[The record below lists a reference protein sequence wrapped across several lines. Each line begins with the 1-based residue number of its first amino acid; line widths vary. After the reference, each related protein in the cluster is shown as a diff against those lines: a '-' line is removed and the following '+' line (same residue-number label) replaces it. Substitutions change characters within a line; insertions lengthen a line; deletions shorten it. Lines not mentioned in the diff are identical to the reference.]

1 MKKWTIKPCDKQL
14 KNAISENYGLPSVLA
29 TLLTIRG
36 ITTEDAISDF
46 LYREELT
53 LDPFSIKDMDKAVE
67 RITAAVES
75 GEKICIYGDFDVDG
89 ITSTALLYSYLT
101 DIGADV
107 MYYIPI
113 REEEGYGMNIPAVEK
128 LYHRGVNLIVT
139 VDNGIAAI
147 DEIAYAKT
155 LSIDVVVT
163 DHHMPPEQLP
173 DAEAVV
179 NPHQKDDE
187 SAFKDL
193 CGVGVVFKLVQAIE
207 GEYCDVDALLENYA
221 DLVALGTVADLM
233 PLIGENRAL
242 VKHGLRFIN
251 YRDRVGIAAVVENA
265 GLSGKNITA
274 GHISFAIAPRINAV
288 GRLGPSKSSVELLL
302 TEDEAY
308 AAEIAEELTQ
318 DNIKR
323 QTIEREILEDIDRM
337 VKRDPSLVQKR
348 VIVIAKEG
356 WHKGVV
362 GIVASRL
369 KEIYLKPA
377 IVISIDDDV
386 CRGSGRSVKGFELNR
401 AVASCEDFLIQ
412 YGGHPMAC
420 GLSLKKSNLQAFSD
434 AINAY
439 AKEVGVPAQS
449 LELDCKLNPAGIDTQ
464 VVHTLSALEPY
475 GMGNPQPLFGLYG
488 MTLKSI
494 TEVGAQ
500 GGHLRLNFIRDNT
513 SVNVMKFSTKPEEF
527 PYKVG
532 DRVDLAV
539 KLDLNVYND
548 QEYVNYRLSDIKF
561 SDWDQDAYISSEE
574 IFVRFC
580 RGDEITR
587 EEARSILPD
596 RSEFATVYRFL
607 RSNGGYHFSFDTLLY
622 RMNASISYGKLRV
635 ILECM
640 NELGLVR
647 IFEGLYDASV
657 ELLEV
662 EGKVNLEDSYII
674 QKLKEGSA

>member
-1 MKKWTIKPCDKQL
+1 MKKWIIKPCDKQL
-14 KNAISENYGLPSVLA
+14 KNAISERYGLPSVLA

-36 ITTEDAISDF
+36 ITAENDIRDF
-46 LYREELT
+46 LYCEDLS
-53 LDPFSIKDMDKAVE
+53 LDPLSIKDMDKAVE
-67 RITAAVES
+67 RITSAVEN
-75 GEKICIYGDFDVDG
+75 GEKICIYGDFDADG
-89 ITSTALLYSYLT
+89 ITSTALLYSYLC

-113 REEEGYGMNIPAVEK
+113 REDEGYGMNTTAVEK
-128 LYHRGVNLIVT
+128 LYHRGVRLIIT
-139 VDNGIAAI
+139 VDNGIAAAS
-147 DEIAYAKT
+147 EIAYAGT
-155 LSIDVVVT
+155 LGIDVVVT
-163 DHHMPPEQLP
+163 DHHTPPETLP
-173 DAEAVV
+173 EACAVV
-179 NPHQKDDE
+179 NPHRPDDKC
-187 SAFKDL
+187 SFKEL

-207 GEYCDVDALLENYA
+207 GEYCDTDALLENYS
-221 DLVALGTVADLM
+221 DLAALGTVADLM
-233 PLIGENRAL
+233 PLVGENRAL
-242 VKHGLRFIN
+242 VKNGLRYIN
-251 YRDRVGIAAVVENA
+251 HRDRIGIAAIIENA

-274 GHISFAIAPRINAV
+274 GHISFAIGPRINAV

-302 TEDEAY
+302 TEDEEY

-318 DNIKR
+318 DNIRR

-377 IVISIDDDV
+377 IVISVDDDI
-386 CRGSGRSVKGFELNR
+386 CRGSGRSVKGFALNQ
-401 AVASCEDFLIQ
+401 AVASCEEYLVQ

-420 GLSLKKSNLQAFSD
+420 GLSLKRENLDVFCEAV
-434 AINAY
+434 NAY
-439 AKEVGVPAQS
+439 AKDVGIPEQY
-449 LELDCKLNPAGIDTQ
+449 LELDCKLNPAGIDAG
-464 VVHTLSALEPY
+464 VVRTLSQLEPY

-488 MTLKSI
+488 MTLRSV

-500 GGHLRLNFIRDNT
+500 GGHLRLNFVRDNT
-513 SVNVMKFSTKPEEF
+513 SISVMKFSTTPDEF
-527 PYKVG
+527 PYVPG
-532 DRVDLAV
+532 DKVDLAV

-548 QEYVNYRLSDIKF
+548 QEYVNYRLNDIKF
-561 SDWDQDAYISSEE
+561 SDWDQDDYISSEE
-574 IFVRFC
+574 IFINFC
-580 RGDEITR
+580 RGDGITR
-587 EEARSILPD
+587 QQALSILPD

-607 RSNGGYHFSFDTLLY
+607 RARGGYHHSFDTLLY
-622 RMNASISYGKLRV
+622 RMNCDISYGKLRV

-647 IFEGLYDASV
+647 IFEGLYDAKI

-674 QKLKEGSA
+674 TKLREVCA